1 MGWQL
6 EYLPV
11 NTFNHWDELKN
22 REYKIIT
29 DNGTATITSD
39 KTTDLCFNVS
49 EDTQI
54 VIQE

>member
-22 REYKIIT
+22 REYICENPSCEFVVPR
-29 DNGTATITSD
+29 DYNSCRN
-39 KTTDLCFNVS
+39 L
-49 EDTQI
+49 
-54 VIQE
+54 IQRIPR